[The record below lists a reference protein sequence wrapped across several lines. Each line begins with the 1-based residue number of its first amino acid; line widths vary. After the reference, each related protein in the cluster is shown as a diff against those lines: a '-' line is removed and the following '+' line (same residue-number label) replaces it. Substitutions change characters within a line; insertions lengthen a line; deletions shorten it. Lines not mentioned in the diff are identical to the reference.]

1 MMTTKT
7 SLSAGAVIREI
18 LLADADVKRRTNK
31 IFPVV
36 TSKAELP
43 YILYRRAAL
52 QHNPTKARQPG
63 ADTVTMEV
71 FCYTANYADGVE
83 LAEAVRKALDYAQ
96 GEKDGLIMRSCTLV
110 DSEEDFTDD
119 AFVQCLS
126 FNVRI

>member
-1 MMTTKT
+1 MAMKT

-18 LLADADVKRRTNK
+18 LLADADVRRRTNK

-52 QHNPTKARQPG
+52 QHNPTKAGQPG

-96 GEKDGLIMRSCTLV
+96 GEKDGLVMRSCTLV

-126 FNVRI
+126 FNVKI

>member
-1 MMTTKT
+1 MVTKT

-18 LLADADVKRRTNK
+18 LLADADVKRRTGK
-31 IFPVV
+31 IFPVM

-52 QHNPTKARQPG
+52 QHNPTKAGQPG

-71 FCYTANYADGVE
+71 FCYTASYADGVE

-110 DSEEDFTDD
+110 DSEEDFADD

-126 FNVRI
+126 FNVKI

>member
-1 MMTTKT
+1 M
-7 SLSAGAVIREI
+7 I
-18 LLADADVKRRTNK
+18 N
-31 IFPVV
+31 
-36 TSKAELP
+36 KAELP

-52 QHNPTKARQPG
+52 QHNPTKAGLPG

-96 GEKDGLIMRSCTLV
+96 GEKDGLVMRSCTLV

-126 FNVRI
+126 FNVKI